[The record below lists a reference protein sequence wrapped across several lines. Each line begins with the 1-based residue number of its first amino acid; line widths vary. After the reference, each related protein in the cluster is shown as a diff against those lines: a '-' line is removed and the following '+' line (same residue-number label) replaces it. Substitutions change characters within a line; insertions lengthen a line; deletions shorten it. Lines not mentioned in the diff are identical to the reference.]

1 MRQKRISESGSQQ
14 LLLDAYTIKT
24 LLLQLHSL
32 DSNAPGNKGL
42 TR

>member
-24 LLLQLHSL
+24 LLLQVTWF
-32 DSNAPGNKGL
+32 DMI
-42 TR
+42 